1 MTILLILAAQAA
13 TLGAT
18 NYSVDAPM
26 PSPQGKP
33 SFADEFDGNTIDRTK
48 WRFDVSRN
56 AQGWYNNERQYYAKD
71 RVENA
76 RIEDGALVIEAR
88 REMLGRTGGKTGGK
102 AGTKTADKARFAD
115 WGGQAYTSAKL
126 VSREPRGYGFYEVR
140 AKLPCGRGSWPAI
153 WLLPS
158 GGTWP
163 DEGEIDIMEMVGWD
177 AGTVHATL
185 HTGAFNHAKGTQRG
199 AQTRIP
205 TACTAYH
212 RYQLD
217 WRADAIT
224 IGVDGRA
231 IMRVA
236 NDQPGGKAAW
246 PFTRPYELILNLA
259 VGGDWGGQKG
269 IDDAAF
275 PQRMAVDYVRYWR
288 RP

>member
-1 MTILLILAAQAA
+1 MILLILAAQAA

-18 NYSVDAPM
+18 NYSVSAPM
-26 PSPQGKP
+26 PVPKGRP
-33 SFADEFDGNTIDRTK
+33 SFADEFDGKAIDRTK

-56 AQGWYNNERQYYAKD
+56 AEGWYNNERQYYAKD
-71 RVENA
+71 RAENA
-76 RIEDGALVIEAR
+76 RIEKGALVIEAR
-88 REMLGRTGGKTGGK
+88 RETLS
-102 AGTKTADKARFAD
+102 KARFAD

-126 VSREPRGYGFYEVR
+126 VSRTPRGYGFYEVR

-158 GGTWP
+158 GGKWP

-177 AGTVHATL
+177 AGVVHATL
-185 HTGAFNHAKGTQRG
+185 HTAAFNHTKGTQRG
-199 AQTRIP
+199 AQTRIA

-246 PFTRPYELILNLA
+246 PFTRPYDLILNLA

-269 IDDAAF
+269 IDDTAF
-275 PQRMAVDYVRYWR
+275 PQRMAVDYVRYWQR
-288 RP
+288 

>member
-1 MTILLILAAQAA
+1 MILLLLAAQAA

-18 NYSVDAPM
+18 NYSASAPM
-26 PSPQGKP
+26 VAPKGKP
-33 SFADEFDGNTIDRTK
+33 SFADEFDGKAVDKTK

-56 AQGWYNNERQYYAKD
+56 TEGWYNNERQYYAKD
-71 RVENA
+71 RVENT

-88 REMLGRTGGKTGGK
+88 PETLDRSK
-102 AGTKTADKARFAD
+102 FAD

-158 GGTWP
+158 GGKWP
-163 DEGEIDIMEMVGWD
+163 DEGEIDLMEMVGWD
-177 AGTVHATL
+177 AGTVHVTL
-185 HTGAFNHAKGTQRG
+185 HTAAFNHVKGTQRG
-199 AQTRIP
+199 AQTQVA
-205 TACTAYH
+205 TACTTYH

-231 IMRVA
+231 VMRVA
-236 NDQPGGKAAW
+236 NNQPGGKAAW

-259 VGGDWGGQKG
+259 VGGDWGGAKG
-269 IDDAAF
+269 VDDAAL
-275 PQRMAVDYVRYWR
+275 PQRMTVDYVRFWR
-288 RP
+288 RR